1 MKFVQ
6 EGEGQQYE
14 GKGHFNCWNMRKLS
28 TEVDSQQLSISISHF
43 LPHGG
48 AEMSSSPKERVYF
61 ALSGSLLVKGKEEE
75 YLLEPGDLIYIAP
88 GEERAV
94 EVTGTEPSTVLVI
107 IGDVE

>member
-1 MKFVQ
+1 MKLIQ
-6 EGEGQQYE
+6 KGDGQQYE

-28 TEVDSQQLSISISHF
+28 AETDSQQLNISISHF

-48 AEMSSSPKERVYF
+48 AEMSSSPHERVYF
-61 ALSGSLLVKGKEEE
+61 GLSGSILVKGEAQE

-94 EVTGTEPSTVLVI
+94 QVPGTEPATILVI
-107 IGDVE
+107 ITTVE